1 MLYSQARKYRGL
13 PLSAGRALVVI
24 SMEEGEIDDA
34 DLLEKAFLTDSS
46 KRAEGVPAIASPLFS
61 LRFLTNPFPFQIYWN
76 KPCAF
81 REVWMSCLRRFFLRC
96 RGSHVHQAYLL

>member
-1 MLYSQARKYRGL
+1 M
-13 PLSAGRALVVI
+13 VVI
-24 SMEEGEIDDA
+24 AMEEDQIDD
-34 DLLEKAFLTDSS
+34 DLLEKAFLTGSS

-76 KPCAF
+76 KPRTF

-96 RGSHVHQAYLL
+96 RGSHVHPAYLL